1 MTSEA
6 KERPTWGLLPE
17 DILESLKYKQWQNT
31 RKLKSLLK
39 EDTMFPLQIP
49 LKPPRGSAALENINH
64 FQSFISHWKIFT
76 EDKNRHA
83 CDVIWESRNFRSLSE
98 QEIPI
103 QLKIPDV
110 GALACLLGKNEERQ
124 LSEWQSKIAYIFD
137 ALAAFYVRSGST
149 EQGQAEK
156 PQGETSDG
164 VSKERMLFLTLI
176 DHLENLDKFD
186 YSDLDLL
193 VKLIPQLKQGMGE
206 GCYLRALPV
215 TYVDTKF
222 IENNLRIIESITVAL
237 LDETIEEVGLLS
249 WLHCK
254 DKPKD
259 WLLIKPLCEQ
269 TTEALGGV
277 PLLRLSSDTLLEFE
291 LPARNILIIENEQSC
306 LALNSV
312 PDTIAISGG
321 GKNVAWMKAGW
332 LVTKKVGYWGDIDSE
347 GLSILSDARS
357 KLSTI
362 TPLMMDVVTVEAY
375 QDRMVPEPDS
385 VSKEP
390 IALTEQELDLFNRLR
405 SEQFVN
411 ARLEQERLPMD
422 YVTKNIASWLG

>member
-1 MTSEA
+1 MTFEA

-17 DILESLKYKQWQNT
+17 DVLESLKYKQWQNT
-31 RKLKSLLK
+31 KKLKSLLK

-49 LKPPRGSAALENINH
+49 LKPPRGNAALENINH

-98 QEIPI
+98 QEIPT

-124 LSEWQSKIAYIFD
+124 LSEWQSKITYIFD
-137 ALAAFYVRSGST
+137 ALSAFYVRSGST
-149 EQGQAEK
+149 EKGLDETH
-156 PQGETSDG
+156 QGEISDRVG
-164 VSKERMLFLTLI
+164 KERTLFLTLI
-176 DHLENLDKFD
+176 DYLDNLDKFD

-193 VKLIPQLKQGMGE
+193 VKLIPQLKKGMGE

-215 TYVDTKF
+215 TYIDTKF
-222 IENNLRIIESITVAL
+222 IENNLRIIESITAAL
-237 LDETIEEVGLLS
+237 LDEAVQDVGLLS

-277 PLLRLSSDTLLEFE
+277 SLLRLSSDTLLEFE

-306 LALNSV
+306 LALNAI

-332 LVTKKVGYWGDIDSE
+332 LVAKRVGYWGDIDSE

-362 TPLMMDVVTVEAY
+362 TPLMMDAVTVEAY

-385 VSKEP
+385 VSKVP

-422 YVTKNIASWLG
+422 YVMKNIASWIG